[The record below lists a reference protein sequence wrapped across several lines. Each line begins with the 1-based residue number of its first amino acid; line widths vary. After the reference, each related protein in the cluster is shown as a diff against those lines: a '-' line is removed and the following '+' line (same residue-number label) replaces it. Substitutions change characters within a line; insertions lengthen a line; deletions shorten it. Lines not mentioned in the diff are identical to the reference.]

1 MSSIKKVVPGCETCQ
16 TVGLYQNTVYCEAC
30 YRQTE
35 QLPPVARKMKET
47 LVLDIVKRAVAEFD
61 PSVRC
66 ECGRK
71 LTALNVVPD
80 LLFNYFETTVIVEVD
95 EFQHR
100 SSRQSDNE
108 RTEKLK
114 NHFKQLVII
123 RINPD
128 TSRHRPFPMT
138 TRVVKNIKEGGDHIE
153 ETKIVNFSGEI
164 LRRRVEIKNT
174 LWITMSEILIGRV
187 MDTPDRTFNEIH
199 LFFD

>member
-1 MSSIKKVVPGCETCQ
+1 M
-16 TVGLYQNTVYCEAC
+16 GLYQNTNLCETC

-35 QLPPVARKMKET
+35 QLAPATRKMKET

-61 PSVRC
+61 STINC

-80 LLFNYFETTVIVEVD
+80 LLFNYFDTTVIVEVD
-95 EFQHR
+95 EFQHKT
-100 SSRQSDNE
+100 SRQSDSE
-108 RTEKLK
+108 RTEKLR
-114 NHFKQLVII
+114 NYFKQLVII

-128 TSRHRPFPMT
+128 TCRQRPFPMT
-138 TRVVKNIKEGGDHIE
+138 TRVVRNIKEDGGHIE
-153 ETKIVNFSGEI
+153 ETKIINYSGEI

-174 LWITMSEILIGRV
+174 LWLVMSEILVHRV
-187 MDTPDRTFNEIH
+187 VDTPDSSFDEIY